1 MQAQIQ
7 TAAFHPEDSL
17 GGLSLRSLLTRIARE
32 LDENAIQSS
41 ECHIVVS
48 ALEEKRVSDRVS
60 SRLQSLDLISQS
72 LLELSVI
79 LSRIGAFFPEDMTL
93 PEGLLNDIKLAALR
107 DRLEGKPSGLAS
119 DGEPEIW

>member
-1 MQAQIQ
+1 MQVQSQ
-7 TAAFHPEDSL
+7 TAVFHPEDSP
-17 GGLSLRSLLTRIARE
+17 GEISFRSLLTRIARE
-32 LDENAIQSS
+32 LDENSILSS

-79 LSRIGAFFPEDMTL
+79 LSRIGAFLPEDMTL